1 MVRRTSPIGWLTSAG
16 ECKRFMTD
24 YLGCLKTSRG
34 DNKPCRIH
42 SKRYLACRMDR
53 CVDGD
58 DVRLAD
64 SGSGLMEKD
73 DWANLGYADVT
84 DAENP
89 DTDRNRGVPYVSK
102 AAEPVAAPSPQR
114 EV

>member
-1 MVRRTSPIGWLTSAG
+1 
-16 ECKRFMTD
+16 
-24 YLGCLKTSRG
+24 
-34 DNKPCRIH
+34 
-42 SKRYLACRMDR
+42 
-53 CVDGD
+53 
-58 DVRLAD
+58 
-64 SGSGLMEKD
+64 MEKD

-102 AAEPVAAPSPQR
+102 AAEPLAAPSPQR

>member
-1 MVRRTSPIGWLTSAG
+1 MVRRTSAIGRLTSAG

-53 CVDGD
+53 RVDGGRSN
-58 DVRLAD
+58 VAD
-64 SGSGLMEKD
+64 
-73 DWANLGYADVT
+73 
-84 DAENP
+84 
-89 DTDRNRGVPYVSK
+89 
-102 AAEPVAAPSPQR
+102 
-114 EV
+114 